1 MAEIVATLVKNQPLA
16 ESIDLSNQAIDDL
29 QQLVPGLA
37 TLSNLRQLNLGK
49 NRLDSLPDLSE
60 LTRVEEINLCG
71 NPFNA
76 GLRAVLAGL
85 ISLCSLTKL
94 EMDLASEAEEDS
106 VIMALPNLEVLNGI
120 CTFPRGIAVSL
131 ANAPFFLLLVFAAVW
146 RLGRCKTAVRP
157 GGARCVPLFQ
167 RSVFRVR

>member
-131 ANAPFFLLLVFAAVW
+131 ADVPFFLLPVFAAVW

-157 GGARCVPLFQ
+157 GGG
-167 RSVFRVR
+167 